1 MKEIKK
7 NALNKESEYPYVAKN
22 QGCKKQMGHLKVHKV
37 NKVTAKS
44 SKALIAAIA
53 EGPVSVTVNA
63 SSTAFRNYQTGI
75 LNSGCETGLNH
86 AITAVG
92 WGKGEDGQEYYIV
105 RNSWGATWGE
115 EGYIKIA
122 TQTNG
127 LGVCGIQQVSVWP
140 FVEEAAGT
148 N

>member
-7 NALNKESEYPYVAKN
+7 NALDYESEYNYVAKD
-22 QGCKKQMGHLKVHKV
+22 QGCKKVGGHIKVHKV
-37 NKVTAKS
+37 NKVIAKS

-53 EGPVSVTVNA
+53 TGPVSVTVNA
-63 SSTAFRNYQTGI
+63 SSTAFRNYKSGI

-92 WGKGEDGQEYYIV
+92 WGNEGTQEYYIV
-105 RNSWGATWGE
+105 RNSWGTSWGE
-115 EGYIKIA
+115 DGYIKIA

-140 FVEEAAGT
+140 FVELAEGK
-148 N
+148 